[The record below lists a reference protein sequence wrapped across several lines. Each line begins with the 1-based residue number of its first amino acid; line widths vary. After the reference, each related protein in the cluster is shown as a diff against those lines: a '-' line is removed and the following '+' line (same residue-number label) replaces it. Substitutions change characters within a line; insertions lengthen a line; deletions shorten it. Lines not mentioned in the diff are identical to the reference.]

1 MNEKGR
7 CGLRKEKMGIVSAI
21 VLFAVVWFMTFFVV
35 LPLRMVTQG
44 ETGEV
49 VPGTHKSAPAD
60 AQIGR
65 KARITTYWALP
76 IWAVLVGIILSGW
89 ISVRD
94 LDWFDRMATP
104 TIIQDTSN

>member
-1 MNEKGR
+1 
-7 CGLRKEKMGIVSAI
+7 MGITSAI
-21 VLFAVVWFMTFFVV
+21 VLFAVVWFMTFFIV
-35 LPLRMVTQG
+35 LPLRLTTQG
-44 ETGEV
+44 EAGDV

-65 KARITTYWALP
+65 KARITTYWAIP
-76 IWAVLVGIILSGW
+76 IWAVLATVILSGW

-104 TIIQDTSN
+104 QSIQDTSN